1 MPNQME
7 TNTPVVHA
15 EDSNWLRR
23 FSRDLERQKANKMHD
38 RDDIIDRAIDTL
50 ERRAQKIEHRRA
62 ATVRSR
68 AVTKEFLMSMRP
80 DILRRIHN
88 IVEVVARHFEMPV
101 TAILGDG
108 RHRLVSHPRHIAE
121 WCVCRTMLDLSLT
134 EIALGF
140 HRDHSTVMYGR
151 NKIESMRYSQAD
163 VREMTDKLL
172 AMAKTVDSGVTRD

>member
-1 MPNQME
+1 ME

-23 FSRDLERQKANKMHD
+23 FSRDLERQRANKMHD
-38 RDDIIDRAIDTL
+38 RDDILDRAIDTL
-50 ERRAQKIEHRRA
+50 ERRAQKMEHRR
-62 ATVRSR
+62 TVMARSR

-88 IVEVVARHFEMPV
+88 VIEVVARHFEMPV

-121 WCVCRTMLDLSLT
+121 WCVCKTMTDISVT
-134 EIALGF
+134 EIGYAF
-140 HRDHSTVMYGR
+140 HRDHSTILYGR
-151 NKIESMRYSQAD
+151 NKTDSMRYHHAD
-163 VREMTDKLL
+163 FKEMTDKLL